1 MNMIV
6 CKWNKLTVCQ
16 SQRYTKKMQGVLQD
30 PDTSINKSCT
40 ILKNDPTSTVVV
52 VQVDNQSLV
61 IKRANTK
68 GLLHFM
74 RRLVCTS
81 RAQKNWYYAARLAR
95 ANIRTF
101 EPIAYIEERLGPLKR
116 RSYFICSLI
125 EGIDALHFFSAARY
139 QAKWEIVAEKIVL
152 LIKKLAEEHL
162 SHRDLN
168 LSNIILVDDQPFLI
182 DLDSM
187 REYRFSLRAKRATVH
202 EVNRFMENWQDYPD
216 ISPQVAQLFTHH
228 FQAKGLLK

>member
-6 CKWNKLTVCQ
+6 CKWNKFTVCQ
-16 SQRYTKKMQGVLQD
+16 PQCYTEKMQVVLQNLD
-30 PDTSINKSCT
+30 SSINKSCN

-52 VQVDNQSLV
+52 VRVDNQPLV

-74 RRLVCTS
+74 RRLICPS
-81 RAQKNWYYAARLAR
+81 RAQKNWHYATRLAH

-101 EPIAYIEERLGPLKR
+101 EPIAYIEERFGPLKR

-125 EGIDALHFFSAARY
+125 EGIDALHFFSDATY
-139 QAKWEIVAEKIVL
+139 QARWESVAEKIVL
-152 LIKKLAEEHL
+152 LIKKLADERL

-187 REYRFSLRAKRATVH
+187 REYRFSLRAKLATIQ

-216 ISPQVAQLFTHH
+216 ISPQVGELFTRH
-228 FQAKGLLK
+228 FQANGLLK